1 MENHNLVGVC
11 FHTIQN
17 GHQNTINF
25 PELADFA
32 RGMDNVAALWD
43 SNEAILT
50 DQDELLQ
57 LLKKKNIN
65 RIVLAGIHPG
75 FLKPIF
81 SRLFNK
87 LGIDP
92 QNISIYNFIEHNV
105 LSKADNVTAKVLL
118 NCAINSININN
129 LIVSRKT
136 KVNPNT
142 LIIGGGIAGIQA
154 SLEIANGNQKVYLV
168 EKSGTIGGHMA
179 TFDKTFPTLDCAAC
193 ILTPKMVEVGQHK
206 NIELITYSEIQEVTG
221 VPGNFKVKIHK
232 KARRVDI
239 TKCIGCGTCAEKC
252 PSKTPSEFDAGTTLR
267 KAIYIPFPQAVPNK
281 YLIDADACTYVQKG
295 KCGVCVK
302 ACPVENC
309 IDLDANDE
317 FIEINVGNIIV
328 ATGFQI
334 FDAKKTQQFGYG
346 KFSNVVTS
354 LEFERLVN
362 ASGPTEGNIHLAS
375 IDKKGNRIFTT
386 EGETPKSLALIHCVG
401 SRDENHNKYCS
412 RVCCMYSLKL
422 AHLIKEKIPDAD
434 VHEYYIDMRAFGKG
448 YEEFYQRI
456 KEEGIKMVRGRT
468 AKVEENGNKLK
479 LRSENILEDKIEE
492 IDVDMVVLAVG
503 LESTEDNRKIGDL
516 LNIPYAIDGWLKEA
530 NSLDNPSETN
540 EPGIFLAGTC
550 QGPKD
555 IPDTVAQASAAAS
568 HVLRSILSETT
579 TQHLKNLNYKEI
591 EKLIAQ

>member
-1 MENHNLVGVC
+1 MEDLNLVGVC
-11 FHTIQN
+11 FHTVQN
-17 GHQNTINF
+17 GHHESIKF
-25 PELADFA
+25 PELVEYAKGFN
-32 RGMDNVAALWD
+32 NVAALWN
-43 SNEAILT
+43 SEEVILT
-50 DQDELLQ
+50 DQDKLLQ
-57 LLKKKNIN
+57 LLQKKNIN

-75 FLKPIF
+75 FLKPLF
-81 SRLFNK
+81 SRFFNK

-92 QNISIYNFIEHNV
+92 QNITICNFVEYNV
-105 LSKADNVTAKVLL
+105 LRDEDINSAKILL
-118 NCAINSININN
+118 NCALNSMHINN
-129 LIVSRKT
+129 FIGTKET
-136 KVNPNT
+136 KVNPDT
-142 LIIGGGIAGIQA
+142 LVIGGGIAGIQA

-206 NIELITYSEIQEVTG
+206 NIDLITYSEIQDVSG
-221 VPGNFKVKIHK
+221 VPGNFKVKILK

-239 TKCIGCGTCAEKC
+239 TKCIGCGTCTEKC
-252 PSKTPSEFDAGTTLR
+252 PSKTASEFDAGTTLR

-281 YLIDADACTYVQKG
+281 YLIDAENCTYVQKG

-302 ACPVENC
+302 VCPVENC
-309 IDLDANDE
+309 IDLDAKDE
-317 FIEINVGNIIV
+317 TIEINVGNIIV
-328 ATGFQI
+328 ATGFKI
-334 FDAKKTQQFGYG
+334 FDAKKTENFGYG
-346 KFSNVVTS
+346 KYPNVVTS

-362 ASGPTEGNIHLAS
+362 ASGPTGGNIHLAT
-375 IDKKGNRIFTT
+375 IDKKGNRVFTS
-386 EGETPKSLALIHCVG
+386 EGSVPKSLALIHCVG

-434 VHEYYIDMRAFGKG
+434 VYEYYIDMRAFGKG

-468 AKVEENGNKLK
+468 AKIEKNENKLR
-479 LRSENILEDKIEE
+479 LRSENILEGKIEE

-516 LNIPYAIDGWLKEA
+516 LNIPYAKNGWLKEA

-568 HVLRSILSETT
+568 HVLRSILSDTT

-591 EKLIAQ
+591 ENIIAQ